1 MTASP
6 TDAGALPVWHALLV
20 AMPAMLSLLAI
31 AAVRPLRSVAA
42 AWRIARATALL
53 AIVAALASLVAVAAG
68 SSGVGYGLRADA
80 AGAVVMLLVAFVGW
94 TIVRYSQPYLAGEPR
109 ERSYLRWLAS
119 TLAAVATVVAADNLL
134 LLALAWTA
142 TSLSLHRLL
151 NFFDARPAAA
161 IAAHKKFLVARAA
174 DLCMLAAVALLGSAY
189 GTLGIAELLGR
200 AADAPGVP
208 AAATAAMVL
217 VAVAAL
223 LKCAQLPFHGWLIQ
237 VMEAP
242 TPVSALLH
250 AGIVNLGGF
259 VLIRLAPLVAE
270 VPAAQ
275 ALLVG
280 AGTFTAV
287 IAALVMTTRVSVK
300 VALAWSTCAQMGFML
315 MQCGLGAWEMAL
327 VHLVAH
333 SLYKAHAFLGSGGAV
348 RQAMLRAMAPVE
360 PAPGVGALAA
370 GVALGA
376 AATALAALAWSPWL
390 HVSPG
395 LLVLAA
401 IVALATVPLARPRPG
416 VPAAAALA
424 ATAGG
429 AFTLAFVWFGLH
441 ALLAGRIVPEAA
453 ARPAFPLWAVVAIGF
468 GALFAIQ
475 CAVQAAPR
483 GALAVRLYPW
493 CYGGLFLDERFS
505 RALFRL
511 APPPMPPGSTVP
523 PASILPPSS
532 AATPSAVRPA
542 DASLD
547 SIASGA
553 R

>member
-6 TDAGALPVWHALLV
+6 IDTSVLPAWHVLLV
-20 AMPAMLSLLAI
+20 AMPALLWLAAI
-31 AAVRPLRSVAA
+31 APSRSVAA
-42 AWRIARATALL
+42 AWRVARATAVL
-53 AIVAALASLVAVAAG
+53 AVAAALASLVAVAAG
-68 SSGVGYGLRADA
+68 SSGVGHGMRADA
-80 AGAVVMLLVAFVGW
+80 AGALVMLLVAFVGW
-94 TIVRYSQPYLAGEPR
+94 MIVRYSQPYLAGEPR
-109 ERSYLRWLAS
+109 ERSYLRWLAA
-119 TLAAVATVVAADNLL
+119 TLAAVAAVVAADHLL

-151 NFFDARPAAA
+151 NFFDTRPAAA
-161 IAAHKKFLVARAA
+161 IAAHKKFLVARVA
-174 DLCMLAAVALLGSAY
+174 DLCMLAAVALLGSVY
-189 GTLGIAELLGR
+189 STLGIAELLAR
-200 AADAPGVP
+200 AAAAPDVP
-208 AAATAAMVL
+208 VAATAAIVL
-217 VAVAAL
+217 IAFAAL

-275 ALLVG
+275 ALLVV

-287 IAALVMTTRVSVK
+287 VAALVMTTRISVK

-327 VHLVAH
+327 LHLVAH

-348 RQAMLRAMAPVE
+348 RQATLRAMAPAE
-360 PAPGVGALAA
+360 PAPGAWALAA
-370 GVALGA
+370 GVALGVV
-376 AATALAALAWSPWL
+376 ATALAALAWSPWL
-390 HVSPG
+390 HVSPD

-416 VPAAAALA
+416 APAAAALA

-429 AFTLAFVWFGLH
+429 AFALAFVWFGLH
-441 ALLAGRIVPEAA
+441 SLLAGRIVPEAA
-453 ARPAFPLWAVVAIGF
+453 ATPAFPLWVVVAIGF

-511 APPPMPPGSTVP
+511 APPPLPQGSTVP
-523 PASILPPSS
+523 PASTLPPSS
-532 AATPSAVRPA
+532 APIPSAARPA
-542 DASLD
+542 DAPIDPL
-547 SIASGA
+547 ASGA